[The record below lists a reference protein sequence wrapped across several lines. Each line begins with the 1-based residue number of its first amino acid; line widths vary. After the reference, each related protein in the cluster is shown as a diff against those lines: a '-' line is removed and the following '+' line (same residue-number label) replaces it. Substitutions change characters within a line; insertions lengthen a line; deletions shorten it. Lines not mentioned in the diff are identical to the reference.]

1 MTCSH
6 LSRLLALCVIF
17 CATRDVQGARDFEKK
32 VALMLKEEPENPK
45 CFVESR
51 KDLTCFWEE
60 DEERAG
66 SVDQYSFTYTY
77 QNENASSCP
86 LSALPA
92 AGGKRLFVCR
102 LDRPQMFVQMDVRVR
117 REETLIHSRSLFIEL
132 VFLLDPP
139 ANVTASSAG
148 QGGQLNVSW
157 VAPPLRYMDD
167 SMMYEVSCE
176 AAADGHAGKVVRTQA
191 SSQLVLRGLR
201 PVTRYKVQVRVKLD
215 GISYNGFWS
224 AWSDP
229 VFVETPPAELDLLIV
244 SLTLIISFILI
255 ALSVT
260 MLLSQRRLVKN
271 KIWPVI
277 PTPDSKFHGLF
288 SVYGGDFKAWLGQT
302 GGGLW
307 STPQSFYSEEC
318 PSPLEV
324 LSELG
329 PAPPPTAPGR
339 KEEDGDAVRGLDEG
353 EPSESGA
360 PAPVERWTA
369 APHDPWLMDRLRELH
384 RNQKSS
390 PLESQDAYVT
400 LSGDNHGD
408 EGGHPDAALEEA
420 SPLEVLFAR
429 GKTASCESHS
439 DLGSA
444 PRSSGLGG
452 LSSQS
457 SFEDPNQRKE
467 PGYTYMAVADSGVSM
482 DYSPMSRGDDIGIVA
497 ISANEYENQIPGLR
511 RPFRPSQHPDG

>member
-1 MTCSH
+1 MELH
-6 LSRLLALCVIF
+6 NAY
-17 CATRDVQGARDFEKK
+17 DVK
-32 VALMLKEEPENPK
+32 PP
-45 CFVESR
+45 
-51 KDLTCFWEE
+51 
-60 DEERAG
+60 
-66 SVDQYSFTYTY
+66 
-77 QNENASSCP
+77 
-86 LSALPA
+86 PA
-92 AGGKRLFVCR
+92 AGPPGRRARGGAGSLEEPSPVHRWAFHSGASPRFILRNTAQAVQTDESREPTTWAQGLRGSGAQGLSDVCYADHVIR
-102 LDRPQMFVQMDVRVR
+102 SGVWESGIEVANRRRQAATGRPGSGGSCP
-117 REETLIHSRSLFIEL
+117 I
-132 VFLLDPP
+132 
-139 ANVTASSAG
+139 SAG
-148 QGGQLNVSW
+148 RGHNGG
-157 VAPPLRYMDD
+157 R
-167 SMMYEVSCE
+167 
-176 AAADGHAGKVVRTQA
+176 AAAPWSGVFKKGVGTEF
-191 SSQLVLRGLR
+191 L
-201 PVTRYKVQVRVKLD
+201 PVDAAALMINSEIQ
-215 GISYNGFWS
+215 
-224 AWSDP
+224 
-229 VFVETPPAELDLLIV
+229 LDLLIV

-260 MLLSQRRLVKN
+260 ILMSQRRLVKN

-307 STPQSFYSEEC
+307 LTPQSFYSDEC

-339 KEEDGDAVRGLDEG
+339 KEEDADAVRGLDQG
-353 EPSESGA
+353 EPSESAPPA
-360 PAPVERWTA
+360 PAEHWRA

-420 SPLEVLFAR
+420 SPLEVLFAC

-452 LSSQS
+452 LSSQC
-457 SFEDPNQRKE
+457 SFEDQNQRKE

-497 ISANEYENQIPGLR
+497 IYANEYENQIPGHR